1 MIRDLTDVAM
11 AGERCATNTLSIG
24 AVRQLYT
31 GGTVT
36 LAGSIKGV
44 VTSDFNSQS
53 VTGRNLYIQDATA
66 GIVLRFDA
74 NHPFILGS
82 EITVDV
88 SGGLL
93 SEFNGLLQIDG
104 LVTGSGSVTA
114 NPGDVMP
121 REATVLEVLT
131 NAQAWESTLVRIKD
145 VMLLDNTIYN
155 GSVTVKDATG
165 SMILFSRSQST
176 FAQTPL
182 PTGMVTI
189 TALMSEFNAPQLII
203 RNSSDVSG
211 GGTGGDEEIDE
222 SFDSI
227 LDNQDVTL
235 AGWAN
240 IAVKGNRLWRG
251 KVFSGNHYAQA
262 TSFGD
267 TQAEMEAWLVTP
279 AIQLDVAKKI
289 TFESA
294 YAFFIHNGL
303 TVWIS
308 SNFNGTD
315 VSAASWQQLTP
326 VIAVSTDAENAFIPS
341 GNIDLSSFSGPVRI
355 GFKYVGSGPGG
366 QTTSFRVDNI
376 KVEKL

>member
-1 MIRDLTDVAM
+1 
-11 AGERCATNTLSIG
+11 
-24 AVRQLYT
+24 
-31 GGTVT
+31 
-36 LAGSIKGV
+36 
-44 VTSDFNSQS
+44 
-53 VTGRNLYIQDATA
+53 
-66 GIVLRFDA
+66 
-74 NHPFILGS
+74 
-82 EITVDV
+82 
-88 SGGLL
+88 
-93 SEFNGLLQIDG
+93 
-104 LVTGSGSVTA
+104 
-114 NPGDVMP
+114 
-121 REATVLEVLT
+121 
-131 NAQAWESTLVRIKD
+131 
-145 VMLLDNTIYN
+145 
-155 GSVTVKDATG
+155 
-165 SMILFSRSQST
+165 
-176 FAQTPL
+176 
-182 PTGMVTI
+182 MVTI
-189 TALMSEFNAPQLII
+189 TALVSEFNAPQLII